1 MKFYS
6 TNNSTLRISLREA
19 VLHGQPADGGL
30 YMPERIPVLP
40 QDFFRSLPTLSFSEI
55 GFEVA
60 HALLGDDLSN
70 AELHDLTEHTLTF
83 PAPVVEVDPGLHS
96 LELFHG
102 PTLAFKDFG
111 ARFLAWLVGYFARQE
126 RREMTILVATSGDT
140 GGAVAQAFFQIP
152 GTRVVVLYPRGRVSL
167 LQEKQFATLG
177 ANITALEVDGSFD
190 DCQRLVKQAFADTQ
204 LRQEVFLTSA
214 NSINIA
220 RLIPQMFYY
229 FWGYAQVQERKQP
242 VVFSV
247 PSGNFGNLTAGL
259 MAQRMGLPVHHFL
272 AATNT
277 NDVVPEYLRT
287 GSFSPRASKATI
299 SNAMDVGNPSNF
311 ARMLALFNQD
321 HATMAQYMTGYWF
334 TDEQTRSALRD
345 VYSRTGYVLDPHG
358 AIGYLAAHDYQSK
371 NKNCVSVFLET
382 AHPAKFREVVE
393 PEIGSEIAVPERLS
407 DYQFIENKSTAIGNS
422 LNHLREF
429 VR

>member
-1 MKFYS
+1 M
-6 TNNSTLRISLREA
+6 
-19 VLHGQPADGGL
+19 
-30 YMPERIPVLP
+30 
-40 QDFFRSLPTLSFSEI
+40 
-55 GFEVA
+55 
-60 HALLGDDLSN
+60 
-70 AELHDLTEHTLTF
+70 
-83 PAPVVEVDPGLHS
+83 
-96 LELFHG
+96 
-102 PTLAFKDFG
+102 
-111 ARFLAWLVGYFARQE
+111 
-126 RREMTILVATSGDT
+126 
-140 GGAVAQAFFQIP
+140 AQGFFQIP

-177 ANITALEVDGSFD
+177 ANVIALEVDGSFD

-229 FWGYAQVQERKQP
+229 FRGYAQVQERKQP

-247 PSGNFGNLTAGL
+247 PSGNFGNLTDGL

-272 AATNT
+272 AATNA

-287 GSFSPRASKATI
+287 GTFSPRASKATI

-321 HATMAQYMTGYWF
+321 HATMAQYMTGYRF

-371 NKNCVSVFLET
+371 NQNSVSVFLET

-393 PEIGSEIAVPERLS
+393 PEIGSQIAVPERLS
-407 DYQFIENKSTAIGNS
+407 DCQFIEKKSTAIGNS
-422 LNHLREF
+422 LTHLREF